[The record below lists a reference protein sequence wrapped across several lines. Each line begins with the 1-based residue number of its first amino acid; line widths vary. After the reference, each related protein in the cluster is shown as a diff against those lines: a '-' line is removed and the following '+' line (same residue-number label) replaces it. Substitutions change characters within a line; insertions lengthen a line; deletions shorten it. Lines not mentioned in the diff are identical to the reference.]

1 MLTKDVVQ
9 LRWSLG
15 VLFALATLAVAGA
28 REDSPKESRWTAA
41 ETLARFEKEWKPQK
55 GYMRPLDDS
64 VWRVRLKAFRDLIR
78 LGDKAVP
85 VLTDALAK
93 GEPDTRTFAAQ
104 ALIFLAD
111 PNARPALEK
120 ALKDSHPA
128 VRLYA
133 IDALSMFGRL
143 KATEQYGQLR
153 EKDRNRDVRS
163 HMSFALERDDKP
175 QPAAIQKALLDYDL
189 AGMDTAKL
197 GKPAPDFTL
206 TDALGKTYRLRDFH
220 GKKEVVLIFIYGDT

>member
-1 MLTKDVVQ
+1 MLTRGVAQV
-9 LRWSLG
+9 RWSAG
-15 VLFALATLAVAGA
+15 VLLTLASLAAAGPQ
-28 REDSPKESRWTAA
+28 EDSPKESRRTAA
-41 ETLARFEKEWKPQK
+41 EALALFEKEWKPQK

-64 VWRVRLKAFRDLIR
+64 GWRARLEAFRDLVR

-85 VLTDALAK
+85 VLTEALAK
-93 GEPDTRTFAAQ
+93 DEPETRTFAAQ
-104 ALIFLAD
+104 ALAFLAD
-111 PNARPALEK
+111 PTTRPALEK
-120 ALKDSHPA
+120 ALKDPHPP

-143 KATEQYGQLR
+143 KESEQYRQIR
-153 EKDRNRDVRS
+153 EKDPNRDVRS

-189 AGMDTAKL
+189 AGLDTAKL

-206 TDALGKTYRLRDFH
+206 TDAQGKTYRLRDFR
-220 GKKEVVLIFIYGDT
+220 GKKEVVLVFIYGDT